1 MSLIWLLAKKVHD
14 EYAEDDK
21 KSHPISELWNE
32 LDL

>member
-1 MSLIWLLAKKVHD
+1 MVVGQKAHD
-14 EYAEDDK
+14 EYVEDDK

>member
-1 MSLIWLLAKKVHD
+1 MVVGQKVHD
-14 EYAEDDK
+14 EYIKNGK